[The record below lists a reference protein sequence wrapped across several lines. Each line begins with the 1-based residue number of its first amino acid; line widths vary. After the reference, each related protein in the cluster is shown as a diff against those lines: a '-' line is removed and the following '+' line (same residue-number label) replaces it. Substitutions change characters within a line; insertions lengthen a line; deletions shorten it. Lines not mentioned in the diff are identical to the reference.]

1 MKTVGVVLSGCGV
14 LDGAEIHES
23 VLTMLALDRAGAEVL
38 FFAPDKPQ
46 LHVINHITGEIVAE
60 ERNVLVESA
69 RIARGLITPL
79 SAADPEVLDALIV
92 LGGFGAAKNLCDFA
106 IKGGECSVEPD
117 LYKLIQLMHKSGKP
131 IGLMCISPVMLP
143 KLLGKPIRLT
153 IGNDPDTIDAIE
165 IMGGEHVI
173 CPADDVV
180 IDLENKVVT
189 TPAYMLAGSISEAAK
204 GIDKLVT
211 KVLDLTE

>member
-1 MKTVGVVLSGCGV
+1 M
-14 LDGAEIHES
+14 
-23 VLTMLALDRAGAEVL
+23 
-38 FFAPDKPQ
+38 
-46 LHVINHITGEIVAE
+46 
-60 ERNVLVESA
+60 ESA

-92 LGGFGAAKNLCDFA
+92 PGGFGAAKNLCDFA

-165 IMGGEHVI
+165 IMGGS
-173 CPADDVV
+173 
-180 IDLENKVVT
+180 
-189 TPAYMLAGSISEAAK
+189 MLFALLMTLSLIWK
-204 GIDKLVT
+204 IKW
-211 KVLDLTE
+211 